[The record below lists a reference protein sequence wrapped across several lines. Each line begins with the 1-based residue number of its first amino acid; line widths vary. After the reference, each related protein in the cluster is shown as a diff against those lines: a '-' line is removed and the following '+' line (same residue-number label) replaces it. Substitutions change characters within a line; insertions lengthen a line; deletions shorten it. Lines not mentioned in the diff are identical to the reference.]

1 MQPILQIDAGSI
13 EYAAA
18 CKWQRELHRRR
29 VAGEL
34 PDLML
39 CLEHPPVFSLGRA
52 FRPEHLLVSRDQLQ
66 ERGIALHESDRGGS
80 ITYHGPGQLV
90 VYPVIDL
97 RTPQQP
103 NPDVIAYLR
112 MVESATLATV
122 LEFGVPAVLR
132 PGLTG
137 VWVGS
142 RKLAALGVN
151 VSRGV
156 TKHGMALNV
165 TTDLENFSGMIPCG
179 IPESGVTSLGDLL
192 GAAPALS
199 EVANVF
205 AHKLGEVMG
214 RRLQTGRIEDLSLSP
229 PEPVSA

>member
-18 CKWQRELHRRR
+18 CSWQRELHRLR
-29 VAGEL
+29 VAGET

-52 FRPEHLLVSRDQLQ
+52 FRPEHLLVSRDQLR
-66 ERGIALHESDRGGS
+66 ERGIAVHESDRGGS

-97 RTPQQP
+97 RTPQKP

-112 MVESATLATV
+112 TVESATLATV
-122 LEFGVPAVLR
+122 LEFGVRAELR

-165 TTDLENFSGMIPCG
+165 TTDLENFAGMIPCG
-179 IPESGVTSLGDLL
+179 IPESGVTSLSDLL
-192 GAAPALS
+192 GAAPALG
-199 EVANVF
+199 EVATVF
-205 AHKLGEVMG
+205 AHKLGEMMG
-214 RRLQTGRIEDLSLSP
+214 RRLQAGRVEDLSLSP